1 MRNLDDIE
9 AFVRVVE
16 CGDFTG
22 AARIMNVTAG
32 AVSKQIKRLEQSLG
46 ITLFER
52 STRKIR
58 MTGAGLE
65 IYEHFKTGLESFYQ
79 AKLIAEHGLNSL
91 SGSIAISS
99 PSTFNHYFL
108 IPAID
113 AFRKLHPD
121 VSFSLESSDR
131 IVDLYA
137 SGIDIAVRSA
147 ELADSRLIAR
157 KLFDQRRV
165 VVCAPELLSGVD
177 VPMNIADLARLPAV
191 VFGYPGYTP
200 DSWILEHDEGN
211 KVQSVRPKKML
222 MTDDG
227 MALLTWTLQGQGIAL
242 RESWSIN
249 DYQQHGEL
257 IRLMPEWQESV
268 SSLWLIRTSHRGSPV
283 RLNVFSEFLINFCR
297 QKLPLMH
304 GGSL

>member
-1 MRNLDDIE
+1 MKNLDDIE

-22 AARIMNVTAG
+22 AARITNVTAG

-58 MTGAGLE
+58 ITDAGLE
-65 IYEHFKTGLESFYQ
+65 IYQHLKTALDSFYL
-79 AKLIAEHGLNSL
+79 AKQVAEQGLSNL
-91 SGSIAISS
+91 SGSISISS

-108 IPAID
+108 IPAIG
-113 AFRKLHPD
+113 AFKKRHPE

-157 KLFDQRRV
+157 KIFDQRRV
-165 VVCAPELLSGVD
+165 VVCAPELLSGEAA
-177 VPMNIADLARLPAV
+177 PLSIGDLARLPAV

-200 DSWILEHDEGN
+200 VHWTMELADNNEVE
-211 KVQSVRPKKML
+211 SVRSKKTL

-227 MALLTWTLQGQGIAL
+227 MALLTWTLQG
-242 RESWSIN
+242 
-249 DYQQHGEL
+249 
-257 IRLMPEWQESV
+257 
-268 SSLWLIRTSHRGSPV
+268 
-283 RLNVFSEFLINFCR
+283 
-297 QKLPLMH
+297 
-304 GGSL
+304 

>member
-1 MRNLDDIE
+1 MKNLDDIE

-22 AARIMNVTAG
+22 AARVMNVTAG
-32 AVSKQIKRLEQSLG
+32 AVSKQIKRLEQSLC

-58 MTGAGLE
+58 VTAAGLE
-65 IYEHFKTGLESFYQ
+65 IYEHFKTGLESFNQ

-91 SGSIAISS
+91 SGSISISS
-99 PSTFNHYFL
+99 PSTFNHCFL

-113 AFRKLHPD
+113 TFRKMHPE

-137 SGIDIAVRSA
+137 SATDIAIRSA
-147 ELADSRLIAR
+147 ELTDSRLIAR
-157 KLFDQRRV
+157 KIFDQHRV
-165 VVCAPELLSGVD
+165 VVCAPDLLSGFA
-177 VPMNIADLARLPAV
+177 VPLDMTDLARLPAV
-191 VFGYPGYTP
+191 TFGYPGY
-200 DSWILEHDEGN
+200 SSALWSLEHQENGE
-211 KVQSVRPKKML
+211 VQSVRPKKML

-227 MALLTWTLQGQGIAL
+227 TTLLTWALQGQGIAL

-249 DYQQHGEL
+249 NYLQSGQL
-257 IRLMPEWQESV
+257 VRLMPEWQESV
-268 SSLWLIRTSHRGSPV
+268 SSLWLIRTSYRGSPA
-283 RLNVFSEFLINFCR
+283 RLNVFSGFLITFCR
-297 QKLPLMH
+297 QKLSLMYD
-304 GGSL
+304 GNL